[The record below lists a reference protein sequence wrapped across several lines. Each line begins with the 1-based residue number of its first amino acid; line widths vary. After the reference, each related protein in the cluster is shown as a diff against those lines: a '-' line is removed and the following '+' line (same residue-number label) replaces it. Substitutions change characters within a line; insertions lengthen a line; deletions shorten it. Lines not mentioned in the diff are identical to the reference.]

1 MVCFMLLLVFLCGI
15 VLISYLYYNYCIII
29 CKSATSHKFLRSK
42 LYIFHKNRCKTDK
55 PVRTS
60 QKKIWHF
67 FCVCSAITQHHTK
80 KKQVFFSQKICSCST
95 IAYNFFLCL
104 RGYSLLPVR
113 FPFHKLTSH
122 FYFLA
127 DPGIVLNKISQH
139 GCCLHSG
146 WSYNKNVPLSAS
158 VPRSYPELHP
168 QSLRSEHPRECEA
181 RSPSN
186 KSWLPPP

>member
-60 QKKIWHF
+60 QKKSGIFLCLLSHNT
-67 FCVCSAITQHHTK
+67 APHK

-113 FPFHKLTSH
+113 FPHPIF
-122 FYFLA
+122 
-127 DPGIVLNKISQH
+127 IS
-139 GCCLHSG
+139 LLIPVSF
-146 WSYNKNVPLSAS
+146 SIRSAS
-158 VPRSYPELHP
+158 MAAASIPLVL
-168 QSLRSEHPRECEA
+168 
-181 RSPSN
+181 
-186 KSWLPPP
+186 

>member
-60 QKKIWHF
+60 QKKSGIFLCLLSHNT
-67 FCVCSAITQHHTK
+67 APHK

-139 GCCLHSG
+139 GCCLHSAG
-146 WSYNKNVPLSAS
+146 LIIKMY
-158 VPRSYPELHP
+158 RCHP

>member
-1 MVCFMLLLVFLCGI
+1 MLLLVFLYGI
-15 VLISYLYYNYCIII
+15 VLTSYLYYNYCIII
-29 CKSATSHKFLRSK
+29 CKSATSHKFLQSK

-60 QKKIWHF
+60 QKKSGIFLCLLSHNT
-67 FCVCSAITQHHTK
+67 APHK

-95 IAYNFFLCL
+95 ITYNFFLCL

-127 DPGIVLNKISQH
+127 DHGIVLNKISQH
-139 GCCLHSG
+139 GCCLHSAG
-146 WSYNKNVPLSAS
+146 LILS
-158 VPRSYPELHP
+158 LIHI
-168 QSLRSEHPRECEA
+168 
-181 RSPSN
+181 
-186 KSWLPPP
+186 